1 MNNVVIASVEQRRDS
16 AIHIHVSFLLQAP
29 LPSGQ
34 PHNIEQ
40 STMCCI
46 IVPWL
51 FILSI
56 AAYACLPQTP

>member
-1 MNNVVIASVEQRRDS
+1 MNNVVIASVGQRRDS
-16 AIHIHVSFLLQAP
+16 AIHIHVSFIPQAP
-29 LPSGQ
+29 LPSRQ
-34 PHNIEQ
+34 PYNIEQ

-56 AAYACLPQTP
+56 APYACPPQTP